1 MARRML
7 IDLSPLGVPWC
18 YLGYLVSPYEQNLHS
33 IPTPLVLNAQSSM
46 YFLLSLIQL
55 HNYVDFI
62 TLLHKY
68 SSIRTTFMSVI
79 IHISRSRVVYI
90 VKQCI
95 ES

>member
-1 MARRML
+1 MARRIL
-7 IDLSPLGVPWC
+7 TDLSPLFWC
-18 YLGYLVSPYEQNLHS
+18 HLMSRAC
-33 IPTPLVLNAQSSM
+33 IPCQLLLCSM
-46 YFLLSLIQL
+46 LSLQCILLLPLIQL